1 MGQAI
6 GALARDDPDTLVRDT
21 AAATAAGGEAMETL
35 ASLSLMERVVF
46 LLRVPLFAKLA
57 PADLQRVA
65 EIAAER
71 VHADGETIAEQGE
84 PGDEMFVVVG
94 GEIRVVVHGDGE
106 STVEVAR
113 RGEGEPVGEM
123 AVVSRAPRMASL
135 VAAGDVRLLAI
146 DRRRFERILRD
157 RPDVALAVMDVLC
170 SRLRESSGARQAEMV
185 G

>member
-1 MGQAI
+1 
-6 GALARDDPDTLVRDT
+6 
-21 AAATAAGGEAMETL
+21 
-35 ASLSLMERVVF
+35 
-46 LLRVPLFAKLA
+46 
-57 PADLQRVA
+57 
-65 EIAAER
+65 
-71 VHADGETIAEQGE
+71 
-84 PGDEMFVVVG
+84 
-94 GEIRVVVHGDGE
+94 
-106 STVEVAR
+106 
-113 RGEGEPVGEM
+113 M